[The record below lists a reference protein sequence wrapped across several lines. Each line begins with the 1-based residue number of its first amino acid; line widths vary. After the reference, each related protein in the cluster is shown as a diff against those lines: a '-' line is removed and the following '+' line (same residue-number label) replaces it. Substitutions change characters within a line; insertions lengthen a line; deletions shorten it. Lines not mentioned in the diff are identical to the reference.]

1 MTMTTLKAG
10 DLVVIV
16 GDPKHIIREETI
28 YPRGVIVN
36 QIGDSEWHRVHL
48 TWLDK
53 TKIVDL
59 PTKFLRKI
67 E

>member
-1 MTMTTLKAG
+1 MTTTTLKTG
-10 DLVVIV
+10 DLVVVV
-16 GDPKHIIREETI
+16 GDPAHIIREEAI
-28 YPRGVIVN
+28 HPRGVIVN

-53 TKIVDL
+53 SKIVDL
-59 PTKFLRKI
+59 PSKFLRKV